1 MLFFGNFKSL
11 AYIIILTPF
20 VSIAMESSLVRTL
33 GRPVFSSKQQEHT
46 DYRVFANSVC
56 NIIFENKVDRFVN
69 GIQIG
74 TQLSHL

>member
-46 DYRVFANSVC
+46 DYRVFANKMSATLFLKTMLIV
-56 NIIFENKVDRFVN
+56 
-69 GIQIG
+69 
-74 TQLSHL
+74 L